1 MRTWRSAS
9 TRGAYS
15 AQLQPSDTRSST
27 ATGNRLRE
35 PIIEGAAADI
45 DMETANGAATEA
57 TDGNA
62 NSNAGGNNQS
72 RVDRNTSVRSVMTLP
87 AYSATANPNEQ
98 VLGKEG
104 ERAGIDVVLE
114 HPETVDEE
122 EERRDEEMEA
132 LYQIRR
138 ARRQEA
144 AEREERRRQRREAR
158 DRGDL
163 ATLARL
169 ETESRR
175 RAAEAADGLLLSAQL
190 IAEHQARSGSRDH
203 RVSSVQYADVG
214 VARHDGSRVRAASF
228 ESDQR
233 PLLDSAASFGAA
245 GAAGRPGSETPSG
258 AGYHRRSDVSMASSL
273 ASDEARGSS
282 EFTVVALDARS
293 SRSPSLAPSTSYGSA
308 PAAETDANGNILSPP
323 PDYDAHLGW
332 GAAPPY
338 EGPVATAAPRLSAMP
353 PVLPAIQITE
363 HPLVVPLPSHARQ

>member
-1 MRTWRSAS
+1 VVTTSRS
-9 TRGAYS
+9 
-15 AQLQPSDTRSST
+15 
-27 ATGNRLRE
+27 RE
-35 PIIEGAAADI
+35 PIIEGATAEV
-45 DMETANGAATEA
+45 DMEMANGAAAEP
-57 TDGNA
+57 TDTTG
-62 NSNAGGNNQS
+62 NSNATNDQS

-122 EERRDEEMEA
+122 EERRDEEMES

-144 AEREERRRQRREAR
+144 AEREERRRLRREAR

-163 ATLARL
+163 STLARL
-169 ETESRR
+169 EAESRR

-190 IAEHQARSGSRDH
+190 IAEHQARRSGSRDH

-233 PLLDSAASFGAA
+233 PLLDEAAAPGGA
-245 GAAGRPGSETPSG
+245 PETPSSG
-258 AGYHRRSDVSMASSL
+258 PGYYHRHSDVSMASSM
-273 ASDEARGSS
+273 ASEPRPSG

-293 SRSPSLAPSTSYGSA
+293 SRAPSLAPSTATRASVAG
-308 PAAETDANGNILSPP
+308 AATDANGNILSPP
-323 PDYDAHLGW
+323 PEYDAHLGW

-338 EGPVATAAPRLSAMP
+338 ESPVVAVPPRFPAMP

-363 HPLVVPLPSHARQ
+363 HPLVMPMPSHARR

>member
-1 MRTWRSAS
+1 VT
-9 TRGAYS
+9 
-15 AQLQPSDTRSST
+15 
-27 ATGNRLRE
+27 TGNRSRE
-35 PIIEGAAADI
+35 RIIEEAPTDVDMEMANAGAAD
-45 DMETANGAATEA
+45 A
-57 TDGNA
+57 TDDA
-62 NSNAGGNNQS
+62 NNNGSSNNNNQT

-87 AYSATANPNEQ
+87 AYSATANANEQ

-122 EERRDEEMEA
+122 EERRDEEMES

-144 AEREERRRQRREAR
+144 AEREERRRARREAR

-163 ATLARL
+163 VTLARL
-169 ETESRR
+169 EAESRR

-190 IAEHQARSGSRDH
+190 IAEHQARNGSRDR

-228 ESDQR
+228 ESDHR

-245 GAAGRPGSETPSG
+245 SVATRPGSETPSG
-258 AGYHRRSDVSMASSL
+258 YHRRSDVSAISATSSL
-273 ASDEARGSS
+273 VSDDARGSN
-282 EFTVVALDARS
+282 EFTVVALDAP
-293 SRSPSLAPSTSYGSA
+293 SRSPSLAPSTLHSSA
-308 PAAETDANGNILSPP
+308 GVDPSAVMSPP
-323 PDYDAHLGW
+323 PEYDAHLGW

-338 EGPVATAAPRLSAMP
+338 ESPMVASAPRFPAAP

-363 HPLVVPLPSHARQ
+363 HPLVMPMPSHAR

>member
-1 MRTWRSAS
+1 
-9 TRGAYS
+9 
-15 AQLQPSDTRSST
+15 
-27 ATGNRLRE
+27 
-35 PIIEGAAADI
+35 
-45 DMETANGAATEA
+45 METANRAAAET

-62 NSNAGGNNQS
+62 NSNTGGNNQS

-87 AYSATANPNEQ
+87 AYSATANSNEQ

-163 ATLARL
+163 VTLARL
-169 ETESRR
+169 EAESRR

-190 IAEHQARSGSRDH
+190 IAEHQSRNGSRDR

-245 GAAGRPGSETPSG
+245 SAAAGRPGSETPSS
-258 AGYHRRSDVSMASSL
+258 AAYHRRSDVSMTSSL

-293 SRSPSLAPSTSYGSA
+293 SRSPSLAPSTTYSSA
-308 PAAETDANGNILSPP
+308 PAAETDANGNIMSPP

-338 EGPVATAAPRLSAMP
+338 EGPVAAAAPRFSAMP